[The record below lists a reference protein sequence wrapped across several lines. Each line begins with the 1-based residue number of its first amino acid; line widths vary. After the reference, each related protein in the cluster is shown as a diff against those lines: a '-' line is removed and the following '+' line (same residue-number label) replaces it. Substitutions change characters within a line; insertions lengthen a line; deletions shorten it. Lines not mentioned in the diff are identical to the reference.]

1 VTAAAADPLDRASEL
16 LSRLEAKRAE
26 LEQTD
31 DPEAAVDLLAEI
43 TELAKEAH
51 AEIERARREADA
63 QP

>member
-1 VTAAAADPLDRASEL
+1 MSAVDPLDHASEL
-16 LSRLEAKRAE
+16 LGKLEEKRAQ
-26 LEQTD
+26 LESTE
-31 DPEAAVDLLAEI
+31 DPNAAVDLLGEI

>member
-1 VTAAAADPLDRASEL
+1 MSASADPLDPAAEL
-16 LSRLEAKRAE
+16 LDRLEAKRAE
-26 LEQTD
+26 LEGTE
-31 DPEAAVDLLAEI
+31 DPDLAVDLLAEI

>member
-1 VTAAAADPLDRASEL
+1 VSVDPLDHASEL
-16 LSRLEAKRAE
+16 LTKLEAKREE
-26 LEQTD
+26 LEQTE

>member
-1 VTAAAADPLDRASEL
+1 MSGPDPLDHAAEL
-16 LSRLEAKRAE
+16 LSRLEEKRAE
-26 LEQTD
+26 LEATE
-31 DPEAAVDLLAEI
+31 DPDAAVDLLAEI

>member
-1 VTAAAADPLDRASEL
+1 MSATIDPLDRASEL
-16 LSRLEAKRAE
+16 LDKLEVVRARLEA
-26 LEQTD
+26 TS
-31 DPEAAVDLLAEI
+31 DPDEAVDLLAEI